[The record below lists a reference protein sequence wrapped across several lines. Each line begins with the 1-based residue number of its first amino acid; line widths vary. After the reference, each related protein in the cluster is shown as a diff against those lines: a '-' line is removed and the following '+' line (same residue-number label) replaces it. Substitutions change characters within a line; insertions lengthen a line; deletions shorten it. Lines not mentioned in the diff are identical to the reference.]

1 MTNLVKKRDRILIVD
16 DDEPSRH
23 VIADSLTEAGY
34 TVEVAADGYEA
45 LDIAARRSPDLVVS
59 DLAMPGIDGIEL
71 TRRLHAFARDVPVV
85 LTTGVEETR
94 DVVTAANAYGAVA
107 CLKKPMSLDEL
118 IWTIDRALVLCE
130 AGAPPSW
137 AGAGV
142 AP

>member
-1 MTNLVKKRDRILIVD
+1 MKLVKKRERILVVD

-23 VIADSLTEAGY
+23 VMADTLADAGY
-34 TVEVAADGYEA
+34 TVEEAADGYEA
-45 LDIAARRSPDLVVS
+45 LSIAAKRSPDLVVS

-71 TRRLHAFARDVPVV
+71 AKRLHVFASDIPVV
-85 LTTGVEETR
+85 LTTGVDETK

-118 IWTIDRALVLCE
+118 IWIIDRTLVISDQ
-130 AGAPPSW
+130 AAPDR
-137 AGAGV
+137 

>member
-1 MTNLVKKRDRILIVD
+1 MMDMAKKRERILVVD

-23 VIADSLTEAGY
+23 VMADTLADAGY

-45 LDIAARRSPDLVVS
+45 LDIAARRSPDLVLS

-71 TRRLHAFARDVPVV
+71 ARRLHAFARSVPVV

-107 CLKKPMSLDEL
+107 CLKKPMSVDEL
-118 IWTIDRALVLCE
+118 IWTIDRALVMNE
-130 AGAPPSW
+130 QGVSAGLVP
-137 AGAGV
+137 
-142 AP
+142 

>member
-1 MTNLVKKRDRILIVD
+1 MMKLVQKRERILVVD

-23 VIADSLTEAGY
+23 VMADTLSDAGY
-34 TVEVAADGYEA
+34 SVEEAADGYEA
-45 LDIAARRSPDLVVS
+45 LEIAARHSPDLVVS

-71 TRRLHAFARDVPVV
+71 ARRLHAFARDLPVV
-85 LTTGVEETR
+85 LTTGLDETR

-130 AGAPPSW
+130 PQPMQPAW
-137 AGAGV
+137 
-142 AP
+142 